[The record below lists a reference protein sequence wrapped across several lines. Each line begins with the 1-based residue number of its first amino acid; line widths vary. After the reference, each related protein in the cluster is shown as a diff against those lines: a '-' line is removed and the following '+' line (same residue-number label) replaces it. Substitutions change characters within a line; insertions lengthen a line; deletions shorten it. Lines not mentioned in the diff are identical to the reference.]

1 MNKEEIKLIVLTTMA
16 EAYSS
21 DKSEI
26 VNKLETARYE
36 MSLRRACRREALLGL
51 LLYVAF
57 GIFLGVAVLSLN
69 VIASSIHCE
78 PRIASSSSPRTQW
91 WELWK
96 KPEPSTP
103 ERHSP

>member
-1 MNKEEIKLIVLTTMA
+1 MNKQEIKLIVLSTMA
-16 EAYSS
+16 DAASN

-26 VNKLETARYE
+26 SNKLETARYE

-51 LLYVAF
+51 ILYVAF

-69 VIASSIHCE
+69 VIVSSIHSE
-78 PRIASSSSPRTQW
+78 PGTASRSPSRTPW

-96 KPEPSTP
+96 KPTPTTP
-103 ERHSP
+103 ERPSP